1 MSNPDK
7 LPVVVIAAMPPPVT
21 GMTSATKHV
30 VQRLRERGD
39 VTVWTTS
46 GGDRPPG
53 VQRHVRRALRYFL
66 AVFVLAGQRLRGV
79 RHLYVVANSG
89 SGLWFDIGML
99 TAARMLR
106 YQTTMHHH
114 VYAYINRPDW
124 RMAWLDRRLRGSGA
138 HVFLSEGMRD
148 DFVARYRSTT
158 KGLVAHNHVAVV
170 TQPRTPPSRFT
181 GGRPLRL
188 GLLANLTI
196 EKGVG
201 LAIETFEE
209 LHERGLPVILELAGP
224 ECGEEVEALIARA
237 CERYPGRVTSIGPV
251 YGEEKLAYL
260 QRVDVM
266 LFPTQYPNEAQP
278 LVLLEAWSAGAPV
291 LAYNRGCIGGMASP
305 PALHAY
311 APETRFAAEAAEQ
324 ITHWI
329 DQPEA
334 YADACAA
341 AKQRTEQIAEQ
352 TVHGFDRL
360 IDRLVA

>member
-1 MSNPDK
+1 MSNADK

-66 AVFVLAGQRLRGV
+66 AIFVLAGQRIRGV
-79 RHLYVVANSG
+79 RHLYLVANSG

-99 TAARMLR
+99 TVARLLR

-114 VYAYINRPDW
+114 VYAYINRPDR
-124 RMAWLDRRLRGSGA
+124 RMAWLDRSLRRGGA

-148 DFVARYRSTT
+148 DFVERYSSTT
-158 KGLVAHNHVAVV
+158 KALVAHNPVSVV
-170 TQPRTPPSRFT
+170 SQPRTPPSEFT
-181 GGRPLRL
+181 SDRPLRL

-201 LAIETFEE
+201 LAIETFET
-209 LHERGLPVILELAGP
+209 LHQQGVPVILELAGP
-224 ECGEEVEALIARA
+224 ERGEEVEQLVARA
-237 CERYPGRVTSIGPV
+237 CERYPGRVMSIGPV

-291 LAYNRGCIGGMASP
+291 LAYNRGCIGGMANP

-311 APETRFAAEAAEQ
+311 QPETHFATEAAAQ

-329 DQPEA
+329 NDPET
-334 YADACAA
+334 YADACTA
-341 AKQRTEQIAEQ
+341 AKQRTEQMAEQ